1 MGNTMELHISAH
13 TKRSFSGVTVTH
25 PDENDIVFSAS
36 GYASTKPGA
45 VTQVDEDV
53 VRVDLFGEV
62 NDFISRLPK
71 DKQLKLYECYARL
84 DSIFQVSGFDP
95 VAKATGDTL
104 DKMLTAEVNRIYE
117 IVEFDDLREY
127 INGNTKIRLP
137 PELSNEYV
145 TSDKITPLYM
155 QRTYRLDEYIDLV
168 AVALGL
174 RFMIPVWGPYLPL
187 AAKEWSQQ
195 MKEYYGFQLIMESK
209 FFQSPSF
216 ERLEVYVRANLNE
229 DEYDLS
235 TLLKFLSSE
244 EVPTYLIALAAIRK
258 MSVAQISAETDRD
271 HLMKIIYNY
280 VLGDNT
286 RIPATIGVKVSPKKG
301 PGEVN
306 ADDNSSVW
314 CIFKMK
320 EQLAVGDLML
330 FQIYVT
336 DELKAAKAIEPE
348 ISEERVKECVARAQA
363 LQAFNPREA
372 QIGLCM
378 QVMSTVVPGC
388 VIEMFDRQTLM
399 TSMGIAQAVLW
410 HWNLPQL
417 AILLTALP
425 IELEEDEIMSAT
437 AYEGISEENLAI
449 LNAIYPY
456 DLPEQ
461 RNVDIQQSP
470 NAGVRG
476 IETLVAD
483 LYRNYWEPT
492 APRSLLAS
500 YANSDVSRE
509 LEVSSDIR
517 DQLATLLIR
526 LDEYIR

>member
-1 MGNTMELHISAH
+1 MQLHISAH

-25 PDENDIVFSAS
+25 PGENDIVFSAS

-45 VTQVDEDV
+45 VTQVEEDV
-53 VRVDLFGEV
+53 FRVDLFGEV
-62 NDFISRLPK
+62 NEFIAKLPLE
-71 DKQLKLYECYARL
+71 KQLALYECYARL

-95 VAKATGDTL
+95 VDKTSGDNL
-104 DKMLTAEVNRIYE
+104 DKMLIQEINRIYE
-117 IVEFDDLREY
+117 IIRFEDLRDY
-127 INGNTKIRLP
+127 VMGNTKIRLP
-137 PELSNEYV
+137 PELSDEYV

-155 QRTYRLDEYIDLV
+155 QRTYRLSEYIDLV
-168 AVALGL
+168 AQAMGL

-187 AAKEWSQQ
+187 AAKEWSQA
-195 MKEYYGFQLIMESK
+195 MKEYYAFQLIMESRLY
-209 FFQSPSF
+209 QSPVF

-229 DEYDLS
+229 EEQDLS
-235 TLLKFLSSE
+235 IHLKFLSSE

-258 MSVAQISAETDRD
+258 LSVAQLSAESDRD

-280 VLGDNT
+280 ILGDNT
-286 RIPATIGVKVSPKKG
+286 RIPATIGVKVTPKKG

-306 ADDNSSVW
+306 MDDNSSVW

-320 EQLAVGDLML
+320 EQLAVGDLVL

-336 DELKAAKAIEPE
+336 DYVKAALAIEPE
-348 ISEERVKECVARAQA
+348 IDVARVEECVTRALA
-363 LQAFNPREA
+363 LQNFNPREA

-378 QVMSTVVPGC
+378 QVMATVVPGC
-388 VIEMFDRQTLM
+388 VIEMFDRATLM

-410 HWNLPQL
+410 HWNLPEL
-417 AILLTALP
+417 AILMTAMP
-425 IELEEDEIMSAT
+425 IELEEDEIMSPT
-437 AYEGISEENLAI
+437 AYAGLSEESLAA
-449 LNAIYPY
+449 LQAIYPY

-461 RNVDIQQSP
+461 RHNDQHVSP

-476 IETLVAD
+476 IETLVTD

-500 YANSDVSRE
+500 YSKAAVRE
-509 LEVSSDIR
+509 MEVSSNIR
-517 DQLATLLIR
+517 DQLATLLIK